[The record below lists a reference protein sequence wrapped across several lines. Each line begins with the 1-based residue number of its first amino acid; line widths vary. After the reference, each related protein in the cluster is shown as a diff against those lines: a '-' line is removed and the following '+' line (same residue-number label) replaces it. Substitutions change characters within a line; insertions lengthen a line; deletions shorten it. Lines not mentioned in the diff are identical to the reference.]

1 MPGGQYRTHG
11 CTTSYRSID
20 SFALVKALGDAQ
32 RVNTVVS
39 WQDGASIYARVDH
52 EQVVLAYSLGGDPQ
66 RADIMLD
73 WTPRGYGGENAFF
86 LCPQCGGRYRKLYLY
101 GKCFVCRR
109 CARLNYPSQQCGDLD
124 VARLKVRRVLKALG
138 ATSEQMKDGRD
149 MDNWLP
155 EKPPRMRYKT
165 YYRYCRQLQRARQ
178 EWYALFIRAAQAI
191 LR

>member
-1 MPGGQYRTHG
+1 MSGGQYRTHG
-11 CTTSYRSID
+11 CTMSYRSID
-20 SFALVKALGDAQ
+20 SFMLAKALGEAQ

-39 WQDGASIYARVDH
+39 WQDGASVYARIDR
-52 EQVVLAYSLGGDPQ
+52 EQVVLAYSIGGEPQ
-66 RADIMLD
+66 RAEIMLD

-86 LCPQCGGRYRKLYLY
+86 LCPRCGDRYRKLYLH
-101 GKCFVCRR
+101 GKGFACRR
-109 CARLNYPSQQCGDLD
+109 CARLNYPSQQYGDLD

-138 ATSEQMKDGRD
+138 ATPEQLNDGRD
-149 MDNWLP
+149 VCDWLP

-178 EWYALFIRAAQAI
+178 EWHSLFIRAARAI